1 MMLMTAPLDW
11 KWLDTFLKASGPK
24 TAAVAFAS
32 GAFLLL
38 AYWGSIPP
46 LDPWAIQI
54 ASAVLLLSASLA
66 LASVVTAL
74 DDFLRPRVWLLYWFN
89 NRKDQKMVRDYIP
102 FMTEDERAI
111 IAYLIAH
118 NQKTFETE
126 IDGGRAASLLSHGIV
141 RIPANPGGQQ
151 FDQRYVPM
159 RIPDHI
165 WSVLV
170 EHKAAFT
177 YTPSE
182 DGGHPWR
189 RHWMER

>member
-54 ASAVLLLSASLA
+54 ASAVLLLTASLA

-74 DDFLRPRVWLLYWFN
+74 DDFRRPRVWLLYWFN
-89 NRKDQKMVRDYIP
+89 NRKDQ
-102 FMTEDERAI
+102 
-111 IAYLIAH
+111 AH